1 MSKMSD
7 AGSDQKSIKNNQ
19 SLHLRILADVARDLS
34 GEVNF
39 PTTLDLAI
47 KMRNTFRNPG
57 LTPDDFVDM
66 VDMEPLIAS
75 KLLRLAN
82 APSCNSGGDAVS
94 DLHVAVTR
102 LGMDKARSA
111 ALAVAMD
118 QIMKSKNLAP
128 FDHFAQLTWEHS
140 IKSAAI
146 ARVLAR
152 HVGRIDPAEAM
163 LAGLVHDIGVYY
175 LFYRASEYSE
185 YREDPSALIELVLGW
200 HESIGESVLHT
211 LCLPE
216 KIVEAVR
223 DHDCPRL
230 TDHEPRNLSDIVY
243 IANLLAG
250 SNWEWL
256 PNLVSDEEARAMEK
270 TRQHFAHLLP
280 EAEQEIRELHL
291 SLS

>member
-1 MSKMSD
+1 MSD
-7 AGSDQKSIKNNQ
+7 TGSDQKSIKNNQ
-19 SLHLRILADVARDLS
+19 SLHMRILADVARDLS

-47 KMRNTFRNPG
+47 KMRNTFRNPAIT
-57 LTPDDFVDM
+57 LDDFVHM

-82 APSCNSGGDAVS
+82 APSSNPDGEAIS

-128 FDHFAQLTWEHS
+128 FDHFAQLNWEHS

-152 HVGRIDPAEAM
+152 HVGRIDPEEAM

-185 YREDPSALIELVLGW
+185 YKDDKAALIELVLGW
-200 HESIGESVLHT
+200 HESIGESVLHA
-211 LCLPE
+211 LGLPE

-256 PNLVSDEEARAMEK
+256 PNLVGEEAAKVMEK
-270 TRQHFAHLLP
+270 TRQRYVHLLP